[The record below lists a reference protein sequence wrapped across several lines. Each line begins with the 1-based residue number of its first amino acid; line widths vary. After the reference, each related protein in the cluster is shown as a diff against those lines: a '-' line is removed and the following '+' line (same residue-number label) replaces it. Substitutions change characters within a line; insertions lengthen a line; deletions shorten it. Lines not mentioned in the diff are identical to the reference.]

1 MTIVTGAL
9 AGTQLVRDGVV
20 VASAI
25 LVVRAREAII
35 WDVTVAVASPLV
47 VRATLSVACTVFVVR
62 ARGTIIR
69 DVALAIASPLVVLA
83 TLSSLSGVACT
94 VDGVRTRGAET
105 SGLVAHAV
113 LGPFVFRA
121 AFVVRPRPHG

>member
-1 MTIVTGAL
+1 LTHVLYLYTIA
-9 AGTQLVRDGVV
+9 AAR
-20 VASAI
+20 AI
-25 LVVRAREAII
+25 LVIRAREAII

-62 ARGTIIR
+62 AGGTIIR

-83 TLSSLSGVACT
+83 TLSSLSGVACA

-105 SGLVAHAV
+105 SGLVALAV
-113 LGPFVFRA
+113 LGPYVVRA